1 MRFVNQEC
9 MTAASAP
16 KLSKWPFFLGD
27 AILFVLAWFIHYE
40 SKTPTGAVQILAYLV
55 CFSVGAWLSVIP
67 FLRQHDADMKFA
79 EADNLVSATTQI
91 QNLDQ
96 LAAQIG
102 YATSQWQVIR
112 DSADKTANT
121 AKSIAEGMAAEV
133 KAFNEF
139 IQKTNDGEKATLRLE
154 VDKLRR
160 SEIEWLQ
167 VIVRILDHVFALH
180 HAALQSK
187 QVGVAEQISKFQA
200 ACVDVVRRMGL
211 IPFIAAAEEPFDAQR
226 HKLLDGEETKAE
238 GKAIVEETLAPGF
251 TFQGKLVRPALV
263 RLRAEPT
270 PEIST
275 ETVAEAPA
283 QISEPAPTASE
294 SLPAESAP
302 RSDPPAAM
310 PGTASQQ
317 NELL

>member
-1 MRFVNQEC
+1 
-9 MTAASAP
+9 MTASSAP
-16 KLSKWPFFLGD
+16 KISKWPFFLGD
-27 AILFVLAWFIHYE
+27 AILVGLAWFIYYE
-40 SKTPTGAVQILAYLV
+40 SRTPTGAVEIIAYLV

-67 FLRQHDADMKFA
+67 FLRQYEADLKFA
-79 EADNLVSATTQI
+79 DSDNLVNATAQI

-102 YATSQWQVIR
+102 YATSQWQLIR

-139 IQKTNDGEKATLRLE
+139 IQKTNEGEKATLRLE
-154 VDKLRR
+154 NDKLRR
-160 SEIEWLQ
+160 TEIEWLQ

-211 IPFIAAAEEPFDAQR
+211 VPFIAAAEEPFDAQR
-226 HKLLDGEETKAE
+226 HKLLDGEPAGAE
-238 GKAIVEETLAPGF
+238 DKAIVEETLAPGF

-263 RLRAEPT
+263 RLRAEST
-270 PEIST
+270 PET
-275 ETVAEAPA
+275 PAETVAEAPTE
-283 QISEPAPTASE
+283 ISESTPIASE
-294 SLPAESAP
+294 PSPTESAP
-302 RSDPPAAM
+302 HSDSSVPP
-310 PGTASQQ
+310 PGTTSQQ